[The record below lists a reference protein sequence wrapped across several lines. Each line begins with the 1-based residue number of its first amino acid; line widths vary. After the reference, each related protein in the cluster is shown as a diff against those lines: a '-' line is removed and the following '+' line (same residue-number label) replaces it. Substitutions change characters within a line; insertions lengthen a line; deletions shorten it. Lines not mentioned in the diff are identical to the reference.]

1 VMACMPRFLARAL
14 VGASLLIAPAVASAT
29 TIERVTS
36 PGGIEIWLVRE
47 PTVPL
52 IAMDFAFRGGST
64 QDPADKPGVASLV
77 AATIDEGSGEL
88 TSRAFHERLESKA
101 IELSFSAT
109 RDYFSGSLRT
119 LVENKDEAFELMRT
133 SLAVPRL
140 DAADVER
147 IRGETLGIL
156 RRESM
161 NPDELAAR
169 RWWQAAFPGH
179 PYAQPVRGT
188 LDSVAAI
195 TVDDMRT
202 YIRDAFA
209 RDTLKVGIV
218 GNIDAATAGALVDK
232 VFGGLPAHAKL
243 RPVPP
248 ADPQGLGRVVNVDLD
263 VPQSVLMLGGA
274 GIPRKDPDFMAA
286 FLVNHILGGGSLSSR
301 LYKEVRET
309 RGLAYSVYSMLV
321 PLDSASLFMTATATR
336 NEAAN
341 QTLDVV
347 DQEIHRLA
355 EKGPTAEELAKAKSY
370 QKGSFPLRFDT
381 STKIAAQL
389 VLMQIED
396 LGIDYI
402 DKRNALVDAVTLADA
417 QRVAKRLLDGGMLV
431 AMVGRPQPA
440 LAKGELKPGIKADA
454 TIDAK
459 TDVKTDAKSKAEA
472 KVEAKSETPPAAAG
486 ANEAPAMLPARAR

>member
-1 VMACMPRFLARAL
+1 MMACMPRFLAPAL
-14 VGASLLIAPAVASAT
+14 IGASLLIAPAVASAT

-52 IAMDFAFRGGST
+52 IAMDFAFRGGTS

-77 AATIDEGSGEL
+77 SATIDEGSGDL
-88 TSRAFHERLESKA
+88 PSRAFHERLESKA

-133 SLAVPRL
+133 SITAPRL
-140 DAADVER
+140 DPADVER
-147 IRGETLGIL
+147 IRSETLGIL
-156 RRESM
+156 RRDTM
-161 NPDELAAR
+161 NPDELAMQA
-169 RWWQAAFPGH
+169 WWQAAFPGH
-179 PYAQPVRGT
+179 PYAQAVRGT
-188 LDSVAAI
+188 LESVPTI
-195 TVDDMRT
+195 TVADMRAFIHDT
-202 YIRDAFA
+202 FA

-218 GNIDAATAGALVDK
+218 GNIDGATAGALVDK
-232 VFGGLPAHAKL
+232 VFDGLPAHAKL

-263 VPQSVLMLGGA
+263 VPQSVLVLGGT

-286 FLVNHILGGGSLSSR
+286 FLVNHILGGGTLSSR

-321 PLDSASLFMTATATR
+321 PLDSTSLFMTATATR
-336 NEAAN
+336 NEAAQ

-347 DQEIHRLA
+347 DKEIHRLA
-355 EKGPTAEELAKAKSY
+355 ENGPTADELAKAKSY
-370 QKGSFPLRFDT
+370 QEGSFPLRFDT
-381 STKIAAQL
+381 STKIASQL

-402 DKRNALVDAVTLADA
+402 DKRNALIDGVTLADA
-417 QRVAKRLLDGGMLV
+417 QRAAKRMLDGGMLV

-440 LAKGELKPGIKADA
+440 LAKSDTKTEIKTEAKAEPKAETTIGI
-454 TIDAK
+454 
-459 TDVKTDAKSKAEA
+459 KAEA
-472 KVEAKSETPPAAAG
+472 KAETPAAAAG
-486 ANEAPAMLPARAR
+486 ANGAPAMLPARAR

>member
-1 VMACMPRFLARAL
+1 MPRFLARAL
-14 VGASLLIAPAVASAT
+14 VGASLIIAPAVASAT

-47 PTVPL
+47 PSVPL
-52 IAMDFAFRGGST
+52 IAMDFAFRGGSA
-64 QDPADKPGVASLV
+64 QDPADKPGLASMV
-77 AATIDEGSGEL
+77 AATIDEGSGDL
-88 TSRAFHERLESKA
+88 PSRAFHERLEAKA

-133 SLAVPRL
+133 SLTAPRL

-156 RRESM
+156 RRETM
-161 NPDELAAR
+161 NPDQLATE
-169 RWWQAAFPGH
+169 RWWQAAFAGH
-179 PYAQPVRGT
+179 PYARPVRGT
-188 LDSVAAI
+188 LESVAAI
-195 TVDDMRT
+195 TADDMHG
-202 YIRDAFA
+202 YVHDMFA

-218 GNIDAATAGALVDK
+218 GNIDVATAGALVDK

-248 ADPQGLGRVVNVDLD
+248 AVLQGLGRVVNVDLD
-263 VPQSVLMLGGA
+263 VPQSVLVVGGA

-301 LYKEVRET
+301 LYSEVREK

-336 NEAAN
+336 NEAAQ
-341 QTLDVV
+341 QTLDVI
-347 DQEIHRLA
+347 DKEFHRLA
-355 EKGPTAEELAKAKSY
+355 ETGPTPEELAKAKSY
-370 QKGSFPLRFDT
+370 QKGSFALRFDT

-389 VLMQIED
+389 VLMQVED

-402 DKRNALVDAVTLADA
+402 DKRNALVEAVTLADA

-431 AMVGRPQPA
+431 AMVGRPAPA
-440 LAKGELKPGIKADA
+440 LAKSEINSGINSGIK
-454 TIDAK
+454 T
-459 TDVKTDAKSKAEA
+459 EA
-472 KVEAKSETPPAAAG
+472 KRETKRETPGTGAG
-486 ANEAPAMLPARAR
+486 TNGPPAMLQAR